1 MSLSLLWRVV
11 KMFHI
16 SQTKIDPTSL
26 GKRFDDPKAGAVV
39 TFEGRVRN
47 HNEGKSVKSLEYQAY
62 GAMAVKEGQ
71 KILKSALEKFD
82 ILDAYCVHA
91 EGHLEIGDVAIWIIV
106 TSKHRAEAYKAN
118 QFIID
123 TVKATVPIWKKEHYL
138 DEEPVWVACHQC
150 AGSDQHEHSL

>member
-1 MSLSLLWRVV
+1 
-11 KMFHI
+11 MFKI
-16 SQTKIDPTSL
+16 SQTKIDPIDL
-26 GKRFDDPKAGAVV
+26 GKRFDDPRAGAVV
-39 TFEGRVRN
+39 TFEGKVRN
-47 HNEGKSVKSLEYQAY
+47 HNEGKNVTSLEYQAY

-71 KILKSALEKFD
+71 KILDQALNQFD

-123 TVKATVPIWKKEHYL
+123 TVKATVPIWKKEHYV

-150 AGSDQHEHSL
+150 AESGHHEHSL